1 MHMHDNVRSIH
12 PEVGTLSTD
21 RLTGL
26 HGGRGREGG
35 RERER
40 KRERIDMPCNTR
52 GLPNSQ
58 YRSCRPCGERE
69 RGGNAP

>member
-40 KRERIDMPCNTR
+40 EK
-52 GLPNSQ
+52 
-58 YRSCRPCGERE
+58 ERE
-69 RGGNAP
+69 NRYAL